1 MSHNNPNQE
10 LINFLVYI
18 RHVLA
23 KELDNLAA
31 KQQLQAAVHHPRIY
45 KERNEMYHIFGLNLS
60 FS

>member
-31 KQQLQAAVHHPRIY
+31 KQHLQAAVHHPRIY
-45 KERNEMYHIFGLNLS
+45 KEINEIYHIFGLNLS